1 MRKKTISLSAQRLY
15 HVNSEICHRTQNGTP
30 KSAPKIVP
38 FLPFLPDQFRG
49 LASSNA
55 ICPGIPHERMRI
67 KETAHKFAS
76 SERTRI
82 ANHGT
87 QTFIL
92 TDVA

>member
-1 MRKKTISLSAQRLY
+1 M
-15 HVNSEICHRTQNGTP
+15 
-30 KSAPKIVP
+30 VP
-38 FLPFLPDQFRG
+38 VLPFLPDHFRG

-55 ICPGIPHERMRI
+55 ICPGIPQEPMRI
-67 KETAHKFAS
+67 KETAHQFAS
-76 SERTRI
+76 SERAGI